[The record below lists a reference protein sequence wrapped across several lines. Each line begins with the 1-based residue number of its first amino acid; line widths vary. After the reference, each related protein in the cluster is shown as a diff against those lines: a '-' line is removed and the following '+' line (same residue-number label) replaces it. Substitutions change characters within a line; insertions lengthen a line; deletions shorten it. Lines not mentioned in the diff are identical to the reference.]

1 MIAALSADGF
11 EKLDYRVMGHAY
23 SSQNELG
30 RLCDECV
37 YEADMKARLL
47 ADGFRSVQTQ
57 VPVTVTHRDF
67 SKTYRLDMVADDA
80 LYFRV
85 DDHNQAAFGEA
96 EAFPPLSYEKGGRS
110 IDLSFWRAP
119 ERLFDEPDELMT
131 WARAAAAAAHRVATK
146 RGRTTRRKSKPP

>member
-1 MIAALSADGF
+1 MVASDSFAEFLREQLAP
-11 EKLDYRVMGHAY
+11 
-23 SSQNELG
+23 LG
-30 RLCDECV
+30 R
-37 YEADMKARLL
+37 
-47 ADGFRSVQTQ
+47 
-57 VPVTVTHRDF
+57 VTMRRMF
-67 SKTYRLDMVADDA
+67 GKTGVFCRGVMFAMVADDA